1 VKKSSLCLC
10 RVEMKKG
17 QGKHYT
23 LAELAKG
30 LDVVI
35 IGDPDCLINGV
46 CTIQQAQ
53 AGRITFLNNPLY
65 KKYLPTTQASAVI
78 LVEGD
83 AEACSVN
90 ALISRD
96 PYYTY
101 SQIASF
107 FDDRPKASKGIHL
120 SAVIGQNC
128 QIAATV
134 SIGANCIIGDNVTL
148 EADVVLGPGCVI
160 GEFSAIGAASCLH
173 ANVTLY
179 HKIQVGKRVLIASG
193 TVIGSDGFGIA
204 KHKGIWHKVPQL
216 GRVIIGDDVEIGANC
231 TIDRGAIEDTV
242 IEKGVKLD
250 NLIQIGHN
258 VQIGEYSALAGCVGV
273 SGSTVIGKNCLVG
286 GGTGFAGH
294 LTIADN
300 VMVTGMTAV
309 TKSIRAP
316 GVYSSGVG
324 GLVTNKEWRKNSARL
339 HRLDQLVERVKF
351 LEAALAELTERK
363 ET

>member
-1 VKKSSLCLC
+1 
-10 RVEMKKG
+10 MK
-17 QGKHYT
+17 QYT
-23 LAELAKG
+23 LSELTKG
-30 LDVVI
+30 LDVTI
-35 IGDPDCLINGV
+35 KGDPNCLINGV

-53 AGRITFLNNPLY
+53 AGRITFLNNVLY
-65 KKYLPTTQASAVI
+65 KKYLSETKASAVI
-78 LVEGD
+78 LLAND
-83 AEACSVN
+83 ADICPVN

-101 SQIASF
+101 SQIATF
-107 FDDRPKASKGIHL
+107 FDNRPKAKIGIHPT
-120 SAVIGQNC
+120 AVIGQHC
-128 QIAATV
+128 QIDPTA
-134 SIGANCIIGDNVTL
+134 SIGAHC
-148 EADVVLGPGCVI
+148 VLGDYVILSAHTVVGAGCVI
-160 GEFSAIGAASCLH
+160 GDSSIIGEASHLH
-173 ANVTLY
+173 SNVTLY
-179 HKIQVGKRVLIASG
+179 HNIKIGKRVSIASG

-204 KHKGIWHKVPQL
+204 KHQGVWHKVPQL
-216 GRVIIGDDVEIGANC
+216 GAVMVEDDVEIGANC

-258 VQIGEYSALAGCVGV
+258 VRIGEYSALAGCVGV

-300 VMVTGMTAV
+300 AMVTGMTAV

-324 GLVTNKEWRKNSARL
+324 GLVTNKQWRKDSARL
-339 HRLDQLVERVKF
+339 RRLDQLVKRVKS
-351 LEAALAELTERK
+351 LEEGK
-363 ET
+363 K